1 MKRGWL
7 WALPGMAAV
16 IIFNLIF
23 FLTGGGQRPAGVW
36 VAYGFIHI
44 ACALLL
50 FSAIVLES
58 REKEAVLSIPL
69 RTISNGYFAVTFLV
83 SAGLIVFAVES
94 VKVNIITEVILLGI
108 YLVALSVYLAAC
120 RSTSDQEERRAAEMH
135 FVRDTSARIQVLMEG
150 TRERER
156 ARKLESVY
164 DFLRSSPVRS
174 GENVTEHELEVI
186 RLVGELEKGG
196 ANLKSDRLDI
206 ILEKIMYHAKERN
219 RILKN
224 AR

>member
-7 WALPGMAAV
+7 WALPGMASV

-23 FLTGGGQRPAGVW
+23 FLTGGDQRPAGVW

-44 ACALLL
+44 ACVLLL

-94 VKVNIITEVILLGI
+94 VKVSITFR
-108 YLVALSVYLAAC
+108 LSGRMPLH
-120 RSTSDQEERRAAEMH
+120 Q
-135 FVRDTSARIQVLMEG
+135 
-150 TRERER
+150 
-156 ARKLESVY
+156 
-164 DFLRSSPVRS
+164 RS
-174 GENVTEHELEVI
+174 GGATRCRNAFCKGHKRQNTGFDGGCPGAGESKKAGK
-186 RLVGELEKGG
+186 RL
-196 ANLKSDRLDI
+196 
-206 ILEKIMYHAKERN
+206 
-219 RILKN
+219 
-224 AR
+224 